1 VRLLEEPAKVDVKEV
16 DVKEREANVVKIIQQ
31 LMRSGESEENI
42 VRALV
47 ETGITEE
54 QARRL
59 ISVSRADTL
68 ALLEAQIGAIVKE
81 QLKNELPML
90 QTYIDRSLIQIRS
103 DLDGKIQGDI
113 RSAVSE
119 LREDL
124 KRDVKLL
131 HDVNESSLEKI
142 KSIEEKVADLRQ
154 EVKEMRMRRLGT
166 KNEWVALMLVLGGI
180 SFYITALYL
189 LITQFQNIT
198 MDLLILIITIAIT
211 GTTMFF
217 GSSVI

>member
-1 VRLLEEPAKVDVKEV
+1 MRLLEEPAKV

>member
-1 VRLLEEPAKVDVKEV
+1 MEEPAKEI
-16 DVKEREANVVKIIQQ
+16 KEREANVIKIIQD
-31 LMRSGESEENI
+31 LMRAGESEDAI
-42 VRALV
+42 IKALL
-47 ETGITEE
+47 ETGISED

-59 ISVSRADTL
+59 IAISRADTL
-68 ALLEAQIGAIVKE
+68 ALLQAQIGAIVHE

-103 DLDGKIQGDI
+103 DLESKVKGDI
-113 RSAVSE
+113 KEGLSE
-119 LREDL
+119 IREDL

-142 KSIEEKVADLRQ
+142 RSIEEKVADLRQ

-166 KNEWVALMLVLGGI
+166 KNEWVALLLVLGGI

-189 LITQFQNIT
+189 LITQFQSIT

-217 GSSVI
+217 GSAVI

>member
-1 VRLLEEPAKVDVKEV
+1 MRLLEEPAKVDVKEV